1 MFLILQY
8 LAICVVALGLVFV
21 LVFHTG
27 VKEKVVR
34 RKLIFTPD
42 EEVQTL
48 LSSQSSYG
56 EQFTVRSWFK
66 TPIFYQ
72 VISIS
77 LLQLL

>member
-1 MFLILQY
+1 M
-8 LAICVVALGLVFV
+8 ALGLVFA

-27 VKEKVVR
+27 VKEKVIR
-34 RKLIFTPD
+34 RNVTLTPD

-48 LSSQSSYG
+48 LSSQSSYD

-72 VISIS
+72 VVLIC
-77 LLQLL
+77 LGQFL

>member
-1 MFLILQY
+1 M
-8 LAICVVALGLVFV
+8 ALGLVFA

-27 VKEKVVR
+27 VKEKVIR
-34 RKLIFTPD
+34 RNVIFTPD

-48 LSSQSSYG
+48 FSNQSSYG

-72 VISIS
+72 VVPIC
-77 LLQLL
+77 LGQFL